1 MMLPVLAFT
10 SLLSAATAATA
21 APGALMLEVE
31 GMDDCC
37 AEKIASA
44 LSTLPF
50 AAGVS
55 TDPARALACVALSGP
70 ADEALVRAKLAEAG
84 GYTVKTAT
92 PAESCP
98 QMLTPAKRTDPW
110 AGAEG
115 LDVRVVSH
123 GEEVDLRA
131 VAAPGKVTIFD
142 FGAPWCA
149 PCWQVA
155 ARLQEVLRA
164 RPDLAVRVVELAG
177 ADANASF
184 ALPVAKQ
191 HLQWAEGLPYFVVL
205 SAKGKAL
212 YKGSDLDQALAA
224 AEARR

>member
-1 MMLPVLAFT
+1 MTLPVLVFS
-10 SLLSAATAATA
+10 SLLSAAA
-21 APGALMLEVE
+21 APGALVLEVE

-37 AEKIASA
+37 AEKIAAA
-44 LSTLPF
+44 LSALPF

-70 ADEALVRAKLAEAG
+70 ADEALVAAKLAEAG

-98 QMLTPAKRTDPW
+98 VVPAPAKRTSPW

-164 RPDLAVRVVELAG
+164 RPDLAVRVIDLAG

-184 ALPVAKQ
+184 ALPVAGQ

-212 YKGSDLDQALAA
+212 YKGSDLEEALAA
-224 AEARR
+224 AEAKR